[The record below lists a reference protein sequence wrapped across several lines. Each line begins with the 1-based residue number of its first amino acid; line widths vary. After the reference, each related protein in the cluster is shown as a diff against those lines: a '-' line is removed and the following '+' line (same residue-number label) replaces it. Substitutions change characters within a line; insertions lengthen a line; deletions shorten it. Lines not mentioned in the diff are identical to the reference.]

1 MCVWWWWC
9 VCGGGGSIRT
19 NKQKNQQTTKPTNKQ
34 KPTSHLHLF
43 LNGHFPL
50 DPQRVVAI
58 IIQSSSLVHDGDLA
72 THRQRPTDAQTPL

>member
-1 MCVWWWWC
+1 MD
-9 VCGGGGSIRT
+9 
-19 NKQKNQQTTKPTNKQ
+19 KQTKQTKNQQKTNKKTNK

-58 IIQSSSLVHDGDLA
+58 IIQSSSLIHDGDLS
-72 THRQRPTDAQTPL
+72 THRQRPTDAQTPLSQVRGEGWVGE